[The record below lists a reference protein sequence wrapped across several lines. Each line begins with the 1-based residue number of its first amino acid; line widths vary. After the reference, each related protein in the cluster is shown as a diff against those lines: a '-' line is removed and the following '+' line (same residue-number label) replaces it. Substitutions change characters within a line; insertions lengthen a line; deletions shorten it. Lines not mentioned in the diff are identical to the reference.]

1 MAISSFFLGT
11 DRILIFASPEQLHIL
26 QTAEDFLVD
35 GTFKAVPEIFYQLF
49 IIHVVYRRHIV
60 PVVYALLRR
69 KNADTYYRLIDEV
82 AKVAPNWLPVSIMM
96 DFEQA
101 SISAFQNKFP
111 SASLSGCYFHL
122 RQNIHRKLQVQ

>member
-1 MAISSFFLGT
+1 M
-11 DRILIFASPEQLHIL
+11 
-26 QTAEDFLVD
+26 
-35 GTFKAVPEIFYQLF
+35 VPEIFYQLF
-49 IIHVVYRRHIV
+49 IIHAVYRQHIV

-69 KNADTYYRLIDEV
+69 KNADTYSRLIDEV

-122 RQNIHRKLQVQ
+122 RQSIHRKLQVE